1 MRPIGSDG
9 KRKVLDS
16 SVWIEH
22 LAGGALSVVCSPFL
36 EAEADIVTPVQVL
49 YEVYRWTL
57 RHVGEQAAMEV
68 VGHMEWTLLAPADVT
83 TSIVAVD
90 MSLEHGLAAADAMIY
105 ATAKLHRCEL
115 VTADA
120 DFRGLPGV
128 TLLEAEATEGA
139 APE

>member
-1 MRPIGSDG
+1 M
-9 KRKVLDS
+9 LDS

-22 LAGGALSVVCSPFL
+22 LAAGTL
-36 EAEADIVTPVQVL
+36 AERCTPYLAAERDVVTPVQVL

-68 VGHMEWTLLAPADVT
+68 VGHMEATEFAPADVT
-83 TSIVAVD
+83 TAVIAVQL
-90 MSLEHGLAAADAMIY
+90 SAEHGLAAADAMIY
-105 ATAKLHRCEL
+105 ATARLRRCEL

-128 TLLEAEATEGA
+128 TLLERDAG
-139 APE
+139 